1 MYNSFTFMTRKLLA
15 ERGEKMITL
24 RVPESWHASLKTY
37 CADNRTNIS
46 KEMKKVLVEVC
57 KRNNIKLT

>member
-1 MYNSFTFMTRKLLA
+1 MYNSFTFMARKLLA
-15 ERGEKMITL
+15 ERCEKMLTI
-24 RVPESWHASLKTY
+24 RVPVSWHASLKTY
-37 CADNRTNIS
+37 CADNSTSIT